1 MVSKESMNG
10 PKENPKPD
18 ETDHLGS
25 EKEKGPENSSREG
38 PHRFNS
44 SPQVNLCSCLL
55 SFCLLCLFVYVFTFV
70 FVTLSSG
77 RKLKTG
83 PWSKTRLC
91 APNLPDGQQVRSQ
104 RAEEEV

>member
-1 MVSKESMNG
+1 MVSKESKDG
-10 PKENPKPD
+10 PKENPKTD

-25 EKEKGPENSSREG
+25 EKEMGPENSWREG

-44 SPQVNLCSCLL
+44 STQVSLCSCL
-55 SFCLLCLFVYVFTFV
+55 CLFVFVFTFV
-70 FVTLSSG
+70 FATVTSG
-77 RKLKTG
+77 RELKTG

-104 RAEEEV
+104 RVEEEV

>member
-1 MVSKESMNG
+1 MVSKESKDG

-18 ETDHLGS
+18 ETDQLGS
-25 EKEKGPENSSREG
+25 EKEMEPENSLREG

-44 SPQVNLCSCLL
+44 STQVSLCSCL
-55 SFCLLCLFVYVFTFV
+55 CLFVFVFTFV
-70 FVTLSSG
+70 FATVTSG
-77 RKLKTG
+77 RELKTG

-104 RAEEEV
+104 RVEEEV